1 MVSTDQAAIG
11 CYTTILGTHTGHT
24 ILSSGMILGTGT
36 AHGFTLHGT
45 GTTLG
50 SGMILGTMAITE
62 LISEDIMPATEL
74 HTTYLYIATITTHLW
89 L

>member
-50 SGMILGTMAITE
+50 SGMILGTTVPME
-62 LISEDIMPATEL
+62 LILEDITQATGL
-74 HTTYLYIATITTHLW
+74 HTTYLYATITTHLW